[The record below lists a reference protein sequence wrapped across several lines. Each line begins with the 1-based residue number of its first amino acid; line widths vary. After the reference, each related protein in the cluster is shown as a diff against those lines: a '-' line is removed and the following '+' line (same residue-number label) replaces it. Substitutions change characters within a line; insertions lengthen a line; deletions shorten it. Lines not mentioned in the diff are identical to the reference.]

1 MNSFFGDKLSSRQI
15 LIFLFSIC
23 FLGGFLG
30 NVIIYGL
37 LSYNHLDMNSLI
49 QDLNENSDISH
60 RKYFSNILAINH
72 LSTFLLPVLV
82 LLSLLYYN
90 KWTSIVK
97 LTTPKNIGLLILGVF
112 WLLLSYPFIEW
123 LYTVNKAI
131 PLPQWMNT
139 MEDSTNEIVINLL
152 GTPDFGLLFLNL
164 LVMAILPALGEELVF
179 RGVVQPNLI
188 KMVSNYHIAIWI
200 TAFIFSAIHMQFQGF
215 LPRMVLGALLGYLS
229 FWSKNLWFPI
239 IAHFFNNAI
248 QVVAFFIVKKNN
260 IEIDLNN
267 NFEFPIYIL
276 IISLI
281 LFLGIGWYFY
291 RYFLQNTEVEIE

>member
-60 RKYFSNILAINH
+60 RKYISNILAINH

-97 LTTPKNIGLLILGVF
+97 LTTPTNIGLLILGVF

-152 GTPDFGLLFLNL
+152 GTPDIGLLFLNL

>member
-60 RKYFSNILAINH
+60 RKYISNILAINH

-260 IEIDLNN
+260 LEIDLNN

>member
-37 LSYNHLDMNSLI
+37 LSYHHLDMNSLI
-49 QDLNENSDISH
+49 QDLNENSDISQ
-60 RKYFSNILAINH
+60 RKYISNILAINH

-152 GTPDFGLLFLNL
+152 GTTDIGLLLLNL

-260 IEIDLNN
+260 IDIDLNN

>member
-60 RKYFSNILAINH
+60 RKYISNILAINH

-90 KWTSIVK
+90 KWTSIVR

-152 GTPDFGLLFLNL
+152 GTPDIGLLFLNL

-200 TAFIFSAIHMQFQGF
+200 TAFVFSAIHMQFQGF

>member
-1 MNSFFGDKLSSRQI
+1 
-15 LIFLFSIC
+15 
-23 FLGGFLG
+23 
-30 NVIIYGL
+30 
-37 LSYNHLDMNSLI
+37 
-49 QDLNENSDISH
+49 
-60 RKYFSNILAINH
+60 
-72 LSTFLLPVLV
+72 
-82 LLSLLYYN
+82 
-90 KWTSIVK
+90 
-97 LTTPKNIGLLILGVF
+97 
-112 WLLLSYPFIEW
+112 
-123 LYTVNKAI
+123 
-131 PLPQWMNT
+131 MNT

-152 GTPDFGLLFLNL
+152 GTPDIGLLFLNL

-260 IEIDLNN
+260 LEIDLNN

>member
-60 RKYFSNILAINH
+60 RKYISNILAINH

-123 LYTVNKAI
+123 LYTVNK
-131 PLPQWMNT
+131 
-139 MEDSTNEIVINLL
+139 
-152 GTPDFGLLFLNL
+152 
-164 LVMAILPALGEELVF
+164 
-179 RGVVQPNLI
+179 R
-188 KMVSNYHIAIWI
+188 
-200 TAFIFSAIHMQFQGF
+200 
-215 LPRMVLGALLGYLS
+215 
-229 FWSKNLWFPI
+229 FPCR
-239 IAHFFNNAI
+239 N
-248 QVVAFFIVKKNN
+248 
-260 IEIDLNN
+260 
-267 NFEFPIYIL
+267 
-276 IISLI
+276 
-281 LFLGIGWYFY
+281 G
-291 RYFLQNTEVEIE
+291 

>member
-60 RKYFSNILAINH
+60 RKYISNILAINH

-90 KWTSIVK
+90 KWTSIVR

-152 GTPDFGLLFLNL
+152 GTPDIGLLFLNL

-260 IEIDLNN
+260 LEIDLNN

>member
-60 RKYFSNILAINH
+60 RKYISNLLAINH

>member
-60 RKYFSNILAINH
+60 RKYISNILAINH

-90 KWTSIVK
+90 KWTSIVR

-152 GTPDFGLLFLNL
+152 GTPDIGLLFLNL

-200 TAFIFSAIHMQFQGF
+200 TAFVFSAIHMQFQGF

-260 IEIDLNN
+260 LEIDLNN

>member
-60 RKYFSNILAINH
+60 RKYISNILAINH

-97 LTTPKNIGLLILGVF
+97 LTTPKNIGLLILGIF

-260 IEIDLNN
+260 LEIDLNN